1 MGGGEVGGGDVGG
14 GCGAC
19 FRSAE
24 DVMVSQVEMESLEGM
39 SAALII
45 NVSRRWRCN
54 SVWKAEVE
62 SVTATLVAGGGVT
75 RLRWG

>member
-45 NVSRRWRCN
+45 NVWRWKW
-54 SVWKAEVE
+54 SQ
-62 SVTATLVAGGGVT
+62 
-75 RLRWG
+75 